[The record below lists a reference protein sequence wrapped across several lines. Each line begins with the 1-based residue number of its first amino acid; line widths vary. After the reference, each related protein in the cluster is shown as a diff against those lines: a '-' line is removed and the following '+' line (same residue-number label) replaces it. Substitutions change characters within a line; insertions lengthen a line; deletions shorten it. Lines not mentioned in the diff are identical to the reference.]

1 MQMPMPN
8 STRAAVLLLLLL
20 AACRAADRPAA
31 PAASEPAPPVTSGMP
46 GIALPPELDRILRD
60 YEREWRAKDA
70 AKLAALFTD
79 DGFVLPN
86 NEPPAR
92 GAAGIV
98 RAYTGHGGPLTL
110 AALAFAV
117 DDTVGYIVG
126 TYGGPDVTTHEG
138 KYLLA
143 LRRAPGGPWLIAA
156 DMDNENAGP
165 DR

>member
-1 MQMPMPN
+1 MK
-8 STRAAVLLLLLL
+8 RIALLLFLG
-20 AACRAADRPAA
+20 ACRPADRPAA
-31 PAASEPAPPVTSGMP
+31 PATREPSPPATAGMP
-46 GIALPPELDRILRD
+46 AIALPPELDRILRD
-60 YEREWRAKDA
+60 YERDWRAKDA
-70 AKLAALFTD
+70 VKLAALFTE

-98 RAYTGHGGPLTL
+98 GAYTGHGGPLTL
-110 AALAFAV
+110 AALAYAV

-126 TYGGPDVTTHEG
+126 TYGGPDVATHEG

-156 DMDNENAGP
+156 DMDNANSGP

>member
-1 MQMPMPN
+1 M
-8 STRAAVLLLLLL
+8 RAIPLLLLL
-20 AACRAADRPAA
+20 AACRPADRPAA
-31 PAASEPAPPVTSGMP
+31 PATSTPAPPVTAGMP
-46 GIALPPELDRILRD
+46 AITLPPDLDRVLRD
-60 YEREWRAKDA
+60 YEREWRARDA

-79 DGFVLPN
+79 DGFVMPN

-92 GAAGIV
+92 GAADIV

-143 LRRAPGGPWLIAA
+143 LRRAPGGPWFIAA
-156 DMDNENAGP
+156 DMDNANT
-165 DR
+165 R